1 MAALIPRAPA
11 RAVARVMINFR
22 INPIVSFFGF
32 FIRYELV
39 RLVKSLPPSQEG
51 GRADV

>member
-22 INPIVSFFGF
+22 INPMVSFLGF
-32 FIRYELV
+32 FIRYDLV
-39 RLVKSLPPSQEG
+39 RSVNPFPLPWKRKG
-51 GRADV
+51 